1 MNSSNHIWEVA
12 FQLINVSNSLIDIFL
27 DFINDFLKLFVIDG
41 EVVSE
46 DSDGLLAGFGED
58 DSDFVDEV
66 DF

>member
-12 FQLINVSNSLIDIFL
+12 FQLIDVSDSLIDIFL
-27 DFINDFLKLFVIDG
+27 DFINDFLKLFVIDR

-46 DSDGLLAGFGED
+46 YSDGLLAGFGED

-66 DF
+66 NF